1 MADEY
6 SVLVQLMNQV
16 RDHCV
21 ATGSACTVDHV
32 PKGSPKVTVLG
43 PPLSVELTA
52 ALVEQGFSVTAKADG
67 PKA

>member
-1 MADEY
+1 
-6 SVLVQLMNQV
+6 
-16 RDHCV
+16 
-21 ATGSACTVDHV
+21 VDHV

-52 ALVEQGFSVTAKADG
+52 ALVEQGFSVTAKAAG